1 MKTRNVLHAKDPSN
15 VKDKKTNE
23 LNEEIE
29 TEFPVKTEE
38 EYQIRRKRVPTSS
51 TSTTI

>member
-1 MKTRNVLHAKDPSN
+1 MLKTLATLKT
-15 VKDKKTNE
+15 KKNE